1 MWYSKVKN
9 KVRCNPKI
17 PRLYERRP
25 HRNRFR
31 SQTWNAASVR
41 TEDASSAFCMC
52 TDEGTVWTCAVLFT
66 TEKIKNGI
74 GAALS
79 ESSLFLN
86 IKRTNRG
93 CSTMMHPTQLL
104 VKNQDMLGWLHLLA
118 GLGKLQYCVE
128 TESMHLYACQPNTE
142 KLQKVNWWAFVTKT
156 DWKCPEFML
165 HALQRFIIILN
176 IPLSLVVQHSW
187 FSLRLYAEKSMCIY
201 MDICMENQL
210 QPSPTPTS
218 SCFKQQWQTIKP

>member
-9 KVRCNPKI
+9 KVRCDPKI

-52 TDEGTVWTCAVLFT
+52 TDEGTVWTRAVLFT

-86 IKRTNRG
+86 IKRINRG

-104 VKNQDMLGWLHLLA
+104 VKSQDMLGWLHLLA

-128 TESMHLYACQPNTE
+128 TE
-142 KLQKVNWWAFVTKT
+142 V
-156 DWKCPEFML
+156 
-165 HALQRFIIILN
+165 HA
-176 IPLSLVVQHSW
+176 
-187 FSLRLYAEKSMCIY
+187 SLRLPAKHRETAESELMSICNQNRLKMSWIY
-201 MDICMENQL
+201 KCYMHYRG
-210 QPSPTPTS
+210 S
-218 SCFKQQWQTIKP
+218 